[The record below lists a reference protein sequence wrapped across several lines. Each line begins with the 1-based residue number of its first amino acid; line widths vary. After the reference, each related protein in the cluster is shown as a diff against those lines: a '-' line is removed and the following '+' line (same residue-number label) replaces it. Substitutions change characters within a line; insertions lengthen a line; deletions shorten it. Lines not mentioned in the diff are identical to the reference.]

1 MDSLFKTRSYIDRY
15 AQLIGATVHTENN
28 YNFLLELPDG
38 AKYDVLIKDQDN
50 IVWSNS
56 PLFIESFGSVSAFIQ
71 RLLGNYRIASL
82 LAIGPVL
89 RGYHIIDNKVL
100 ILIVD
105 HLPHFMDYDI
115 LHDNREAITT
125 WLERIHNVGIYHG
138 NLDARNLR
146 MNENNELRM
155 VNFDTMFYRDE
166 KDLPIIIEW
175 INRSVS
181 QNIEQFIKEEEQVT
195 NTSN

>member
-1 MDSLFKTRSYIDRY
+1 MDSVFKMRSYIDQY
-15 AQLIGATVHTENN
+15 ARLIGATAHTKDNH
-28 YNFLLELPDG
+28 NFLLKLPDG
-38 AKYDVLIKDQDN
+38 SKYDVLIKDQDN
-50 IVWSNS
+50 IVWYNS
-56 PLFIESFGSVSAFIQ
+56 PSFIESFGSVSAFLQ

-105 HLPHFMDYDI
+105 HLPHVMNYDI
-115 LHDNREAITT
+115 LGDNHEAIST
-125 WLERIHNVGIYHG
+125 WLDRIHNVGVYHG
-138 NLDARNLR
+138 NLNVSNLR

-166 KDLPIIIEW
+166 KDLPIVAEW
-175 INRSVS
+175 INESDT
-181 QNIEQFIKEEEQVT
+181 QNIEQFIKVKT
-195 NTSN
+195 K